1 MAAGGGGSGSQ
12 PRLPVI
18 TMDGPAGA
26 GKSSVAR
33 RLAAALGFR
42 YVDTG
47 AMYRAVALA
56 AVERGLP
63 LEDPDR
69 LVALVRRLDL
79 RLEGSD
85 PVHVFLDGREV
96 TDAIRTPA
104 VSEAAAQIATLA
116 PVRALLVDRQRQ
128 LAATG
133 GVVLEGRDTGTVVW
147 PQAELKVFLTAS
159 ATVRAER
166 RQQELAARG
175 EPLEDERVLEQLR
188 ERDRRDAQRAA
199 SPLVPAEDAVVVDT
213 TALELDE
220 VVRLLLLLVRE
231 QLPRGR

>member
-1 MAAGGGGSGSQ
+1 MAVPAGSS
-12 PRLPVI
+12 RLPARPPVI
-18 TMDGPAGA
+18 TIDGPAGA

-33 RLAAALGFR
+33 RLAAALSFR

-56 AVERGLP
+56 ALERSLP
-63 LEDPDR
+63 LDDAAQ
-69 LVALVRRLDL
+69 LDALVRQLDL

-85 PVHVFLDGREV
+85 PVRVFLDGRDV
-96 TDAIRTPA
+96 TEAIRTPA
-104 VSEAAAQIATLA
+104 VSDAAAQIATLA

-147 PQAELKVFLTAS
+147 PQAELKIFLTAS

-175 EPLEDERVLEQLR
+175 ETLRDERVLEQLR

-199 SPLVPAEDAVVVDT
+199 SPLVPAGDAVIVDT

-231 QLPRGR
+231 QLPGDR

>member
-1 MAAGGGGSGSQ
+1 MAVPAGSS
-12 PRLPVI
+12 RLPARPPVI
-18 TMDGPAGA
+18 TIDGPAGA

-33 RLAAALGFR
+33 RLAAALSFR

-56 AVERGLP
+56 ALERSLP
-63 LEDPDR
+63 LDDAAQ
-69 LVALVRRLDL
+69 LDALVRQLDL

-85 PVHVFLDGREV
+85 PVRVFLDGRDV
-96 TDAIRTPA
+96 TEAIRTPA
-104 VSEAAAQIATLA
+104 VSDAAAQIATLA
-116 PVRALLVDRQRQ
+116 PVRALLVDHQRQ

-147 PQAELKVFLTAS
+147 PQAELKIFLTAS

-175 EPLEDERVLEQLR
+175 ETLRDERVLEQLR

-199 SPLVPAEDAVVVDT
+199 SPLVPAGDAVIVDT

-231 QLPRGR
+231 QLPGDR